1 MKVKSRL
8 FSLSTN
14 LDSLIAAAIGF
25 LLIQIFSRHS
35 GIGVSPDSVTY
46 ISAARHLV
54 EGNGFRS
61 FDDFPVVDFPAGYPF
76 FLGAVSFLTR
86 FDPLQYG
93 ALLNGFLF
101 GTVIYL
107 CGTIMNGFYHTSKWY
122 KRVLLCCVVLSP
134 ALLEVYSML
143 WSETLFLL
151 LLMLFTVAMK
161 KYLEGPGMKW
171 LLISAGLVSLACV
184 TRYAAIVLVGI
195 GLFLIFFEGKLSV
208 GKRIRHCFYFGVVSV
223 LLLAVNLIR
232 NERITHLATGARQ
245 RSIHSLMTNV
255 QYFGD
260 VLSEW
265 LLIDKKPNVSTGI
278 TLIALVV
285 FLMGMM
291 WCYFRRKTERRYEYI
306 IAATGLFYGLFM
318 IISASLSRYEQFTN
332 RLLSPL
338 YIPMIWSVSF
348 WIPSFISRKKKSFR
362 FLYTGLALVVAAVFL
377 NMELSEAYET
387 YDGVKDA
394 GIPGY
399 FEDPF
404 PQSEIV
410 QFLEH
415 YKPEFKSGYRIYSN
429 AGDAVY
435 LFTGLP
441 ARLLPQWVFPGE
453 IRKYYQEKNNYL
465 VWFNDVDNPD
475 LLDEKSVIR
484 NKGMILIK
492 KLQDGSVFVTPD
504 SVSATQ

>member
-54 EGNGFRS
+54 EGNGFRA

-151 LLMLFTVAMK
+151 LLMLLTVAMK
-161 KYLEGPGMKW
+161 KYLEAPGMKW

-232 NERITHLATGARQ
+232 NEMITHLATGARQ

-265 LLIDKKPNVSTGI
+265 LLIDKKPNVSIGI
-278 TLIALVV
+278 TLIVLVV
-285 FLMGMM
+285 FIMGMI

-338 YIPMIWSVSF
+338 YIPMIWSASF
-348 WIPSFISRKKKSFR
+348 WIPSFISRKKKLFR
-362 FLYTGLALVVAAVFL
+362 FLYTGLALGVAGVFL

-415 YKPEFKSGYRIYSN
+415 YKPEFKPGYRIYSN

-435 LFTGLP
+435 LFTRLS

-492 KLQDGSVFVTPD
+492 KLQDGAVFVTPD
-504 SVSATQ
+504 SVSAAK